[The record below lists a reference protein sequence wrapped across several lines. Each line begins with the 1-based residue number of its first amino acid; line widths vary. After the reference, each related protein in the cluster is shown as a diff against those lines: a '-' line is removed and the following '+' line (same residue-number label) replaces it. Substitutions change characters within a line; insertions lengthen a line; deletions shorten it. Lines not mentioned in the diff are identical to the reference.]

1 MDILI
6 KDAMIITMDEDRKVI
21 DRGYILIRDKY
32 IQEVSYGEYYGEYTE
47 HYENLEVI
55 NGKDYCVMPG
65 LINAHTHAAM
75 TMLRGYGEGLPL
87 MRWLK
92 EKIWPMES
100 KFTGKHIK
108 LGTEIA
114 CLEML
119 STGTTCFNDMYF
131 YQEEVMEVAKRYNMR
146 AVLGIPIIGDNW
158 QDQLKDG
165 LEFHKKVKNSK
176 DSLITTMLAP
186 HSPYTLSKEALKVI
200 GEEGKKIGSGIHIHI
215 GETEDE
221 VNILK
226 EQYNSTS
233 CQVLLESDIFQ
244 NRVVGA
250 HCVHLTDNDIKIIK
264 DNKVN
269 VVYNPQSNMKLASGV
284 ARIVDMLNEGI
295 NVCMGTDG
303 TSSNNNLNM
312 MEEMETGAL
321 LQKLWYNDPT
331 KLDSKEI
338 IKMATL
344 NGAAALGLDKLGIIK
359 EGFLADLIMINLN
372 KPNLVPNY
380 NIYSN
385 IVFSANGNEVE
396 YVIVNGN
403 IVMKKGEFLNI
414 DKEKVIYEFK
424 NLCKNLIQ

>member
-6 KDAMIITMDEDRKVI
+6 KDAMIITMDEDRNVI
-21 DRGYILIRDKY
+21 DRGYILIKDNLIK
-32 IQEVSYGEYYGEYTE
+32 QVSYGEYIGENIGEYK
-47 HYENLEVI
+47 NLEVI

-100 KFTGKHIK
+100 KFTAKHIK
-108 LGTEIA
+108 LGTELA

-131 YQEEVMEVAKRYNMR
+131 YQEEVMEVAKKFNIR
-146 AVLGIPIIGDNW
+146 AVLGIPIIGEDW
-158 QDQLKDG
+158 EHQLKEA
-165 LEFHKKVKNSK
+165 LELHKKTESCKNTLVS
-176 DSLITTMLAP
+176 SMLAP

-200 GEEGKKIGSGIHIHI
+200 GEEGKKIDSGIHIHI
-215 GETEDE
+215 AETEDE

-226 EQYNSTS
+226 QQYNSTS
-233 CQVLLESDIFQ
+233 CQVLLESGIFE

-250 HCVHLTDNDIKIIK
+250 HCVHLTDEDIKIIK
-264 DNKVN
+264 NNKVN

-284 ARIVDMLNEGI
+284 PRIVEMLDEGI
-295 NVCMGTDG
+295 NVCIGTDG
-303 TSSNNNLNM
+303 ASSNNNLNM

-321 LQKLWYNDPT
+321 LQKLWCRDPT
-331 KLDSKEI
+331 KLDGKEI

-344 NGAAALGLDKLGIIK
+344 NGAKALGFDKLGKIK
-359 EGFLADLIMINLN
+359 EGYLADLIMINLN

-385 IVFSANGNEVE
+385 IAFSANGSEVE
-396 YVIVNGN
+396 YVIVDGN
-403 IVMKKGEFLNI
+403 IVMRKGEFLNI
-414 DKEKVIYEFK
+414 DKEKIIYDFK
-424 NLCKNLIQ
+424 VLCKNLM